1 MLFMKK
7 IILLTLFSV
16 FFFGTAIAQQ
26 SYKEITLEDL
36 WQNYTFYPRS
46 VYGLCSMNDGLNYT
60 TFNSRKQVIVKHSY
74 KTGKVVDTLLKIKSL
89 KIPKVSDYRFNDEET
104 KILLETEVQSI
115 YRHSY
120 TAKFY
125 IWDLRTK
132 KLLNVSDKNKQQLA
146 TVSPDGSKVAFV
158 FENNIYIK
166 NFVSGKETAVTN
178 DGEKNKII
186 NGAPDWVYEEE
197 FGFNQ
202 AFYWSP
208 DGKKIAFIRFD
219 ESKVKTFN
227 MTMFAGMEPKL
238 ENNVLY
244 PEHRQ
249 WKYPKAGDG
258 NSVVSVHI
266 YDVQSAKTTKV
277 DIGTETD
284 IYIPRIRWT
293 EYADQLAVI
302 RLNRLQNK
310 IEVLYADSGTG
321 KTKVIYTDENKY
333 YIGDETLDNLNFLK
347 DGKHFVITSER
358 DGYRH
363 IYLYKTDGRL
373 VKQLTKGNWDVTSFI
388 GFDDNKKICYYISS
402 EESPITRQLYSVNIK
417 GLKKKLTNKE
427 GSNRASFSTSYKYY
441 INYFSSINQPTYVTL
456 HDSKGKLIR
465 VLEENKALSEKVK
478 EYGGVNKEFFKFKT
492 SEGVELNGYI
502 IKPSNFDKNKK
513 YPVLMYQYSG
523 PNSQSAMNRWSFGW
537 DMLLAQKGYIT
548 VCVDG
553 RGTGGRGEE
562 FRKMTYLQLGK
573 YETID
578 QIETAKYLGTLAYI
592 DAERIGIWGWSYGG
606 FETLLAM
613 TKGADYFKV
622 GIAVA
627 PVTNWRY
634 YDNIYTERFMRTPQE
649 NPDGYDDNS
658 PINHVEKLKGK
669 LLLVHGM
676 GDDNVHVQNSV
687 EISEALVQANKQFT
701 QFYYTNRNHGIYG
714 GNTRLHLYT
723 MMTKFILENL

>member
-1 MLFMKK
+1 MRKLLLLVLIGFLF
-7 IILLTLFSV
+7 IGNSF
-16 FFFGTAIAQQ
+16 AQQ
-26 SYKEITLEDL
+26 NYKEISISDVVR
-36 WQNYTFYPRS
+36 YSFYPRS
-46 VYGLCSMNDGLNYT
+46 VRGLRSMNDGINYT
-60 TFNSRKQVIVKHSY
+60 TFDSRKQAIIKHSY
-74 KTGKVVDTLLKIKSL
+74 KTGKVVDTLLKIESL
-89 KIPKVSDYRFNDEET
+89 KIPWVTDYHFNEDET
-104 KILLETEVQSI
+104 KILLETEVESI

-120 TAKFY
+120 TAIFY
-125 IWDLRTK
+125 IWDIVNQ
-132 KLLNVSDKNKQQLA
+132 KLLTVSDINKQQLA
-146 TVSPDGSKVAFV
+146 TISPDGSQVAFV
-158 FENNIYIK
+158 YENNIYIK
-166 NFVSGKETAVTN
+166 DFASGKEMAVTT
-178 DGEKNKII
+178 DGAKNKII

-197 FGFNQ
+197 FGFKQ

-208 DGKKIAFIRFD
+208 DGKNIAFIKFD
-219 ESKVKTFN
+219 ESKVKTFD
-227 MTMFAGMEPKL
+227 MTMFAGMAPKL

-244 PEHRQ
+244 PENRQ

-266 YDVQSAKTTKV
+266 YDVQTAKTIKT

-293 EYADQLAVI
+293 ADANQLAII

-310 IEVLYADSGTG
+310 LEVLSANAETG
-321 KTKVIYTDENKY
+321 STRVIYTDINKY
-333 YIGDETLDNLNFLK
+333 YIGDETYDNLTFLK
-347 DGKHFVITSER
+347 DKKHFVITSEK

-363 IYLYKTDGRL
+363 IYLYKIDGTL
-373 VKQLTKGNWDVTSFI
+373 VKQLTKGNWDIIDFI
-388 GFDDNKKICYYISS
+388 GFDDNKKICYYVSA
-402 EESPITRQLYSVNIK
+402 EDSPLTRQIYSVNMK
-417 GLKKKLTNKE
+417 GKKKKLTTKE
-427 GSNRASFSTSYKYY
+427 GTNNVSFSTSYKYY
-441 INYFSSINQPTYVTL
+441 INSFSSITQPTYITL

-465 VLEENKALSEKVK
+465 VLEDNKALSEKVK
-478 EYGGVNKEFFKFKT
+478 KYGGVNKEFFKFQT
-492 SEGVELNGYI
+492 SEGIELNGYM
-502 IKPSNFDKNKK
+502 IKPPNFDKTKK
-513 YPVLMYQYSG
+513 YPVLMEQYSG
-523 PNSQSAMNRWSFGW
+523 PDSQSAKNRWSFGW

-553 RGTGGRGEE
+553 RGTGARGEE

-578 QIETAKYLGTLAYI
+578 QIETAKYIGSLDYI
-592 DAERIGIWGWSYGG
+592 DASRIGIWGWSYGG

-613 TKGADYFKV
+613 TKGADYFKA

-676 GDDNVHVQNSV
+676 GDDNVHVQNSI
-687 EISEALVQANKQFT
+687 EISEALVQANKQFK

-723 MMTKFILENL
+723 MMTNFILENL

>member
-1 MLFMKK
+1 MRKIFLALIALLFVGN
-7 IILLTLFSV
+7 SY
-16 FFFGTAIAQQ
+16 AQQ
-26 SYKEITLEDL
+26 SYKKITVSDVVR
-36 WQNYTFYPRS
+36 YGFYPNS
-46 VYGLCSMNDGLNYT
+46 VRGLRSMNDGLNYT
-60 TFNSRKQVIVKHSY
+60 TFDRRKQLIIKYSY
-74 KTGKVVDTLLKIKSL
+74 KTGKVVDTLLKIEPL
-89 KIPKVSDYRFNDEET
+89 KIAWVSDYHFNEDET
-104 KILLETEVQSI
+104 KILLETEVENI

-125 IWDLRTK
+125 IWDIAK
-132 KLLNVSDKNKQQLA
+132 QKLLTVSDKNKQQLA
-146 TVSPDGSKVAFV
+146 TISPDGTKVAFV
-158 FENNIYIK
+158 YKNNIYIK
-166 NFVSGKETAVTN
+166 DFASNKEIAVTT
-178 DGEKNKII
+178 DGAKNKII

-197 FGFNQ
+197 FGFKQ

-208 DGKKIAFIRFD
+208 DGKKIAFIRFN
-219 ESKVKTFN
+219 ESKVKTFD
-227 MTMFAGMEPKL
+227 MTMFAGMKPKL
-238 ENNVLY
+238 ENNILY

-249 WKYPKAGDG
+249 WKYPKAGES

-266 YDVQSAKTTKV
+266 YDVQTAKTLKT

-293 EYADQLAVI
+293 QHADKLAII

-310 IEVLYADSGTG
+310 LEVLTADAETGT
-321 KTKVIYTDENKY
+321 TKVIYTDENKY
-333 YIGDETLDNLNFLK
+333 YIGDETYDNLTFLK
-347 DGKHFVITSER
+347 DKKHFIITSEK

-363 IYLYKTDGRL
+363 IYLYKTDGTL
-373 VKQLTKGNWDVTSFI
+373 VKQLTKGNWDVTDFI
-388 GFDDNKKICYYISS
+388 GFDNNKKICYYISA
-402 EESPITRQLYSVNIK
+402 EESPITRQLYSVDMK
-417 GLKKKLTNKE
+417 GRKKKLSTQE
-427 GSNRASFSTSYKYY
+427 GSNRAVFSTSYKYY
-441 INYFSSINQPTYVTL
+441 INYFSSITQPTYVSL
-456 HDSKGKLIR
+456 HDAKGKLIR
-465 VLEENKALSEKVK
+465 VLEDNKALSAKVK
-478 EYGGVNKEFFKFKT
+478 EYGGVNKAFFKFKT
-492 SEGVELNGYI
+492 TEGVELNGYM
-502 IKPSNFDKNKK
+502 IKPPNFDATKK
-513 YPVLMYQYSG
+513 YPILMYQYSG
-523 PNSQSAMNRWSFGW
+523 PASQSVMNRWSFGW

-578 QIETAKYLGTLAYI
+578 QIESAKYLGSLNYI
-592 DAERIGIWGWSYGG
+592 DAKRIGIWGWSYGG

-613 TKGADYFKV
+613 TKGAEYFKA

-634 YDNIYTERFMRTPQE
+634 YDNIYTERFMRTPEE

-658 PINHVEKLKGK
+658 PINHVKKLKGK

-676 GDDNVHVQNSV
+676 GDDNVHLQNSA
-687 EISEALVQANKQFT
+687 EISEALVQANIQFK

-723 MMTKFILENL
+723 MMTNFILENL

>member
-1 MLFMKK
+1 MRK
-7 IILLTLFSV
+7 ILLLFLLS
-16 FFFGTAIAQQ
+16 FFVVNSSFAQQ
-26 SYKEITLEDL
+26 SYKTITVEDL
-36 WQNYTFYPRS
+36 WKYYSFYQKS
-46 VYGLCSMNDGLNYT
+46 VYGLRSMNDGLNYT
-60 TFNSRKQVIVKHSY
+60 TFDKRKQLIIKHSY
-74 KTGKVVDTLLKIKSL
+74 KTGDVVDTLLKIKSL
-89 KIPKVSDYRFNDEET
+89 QIPYVSDYHFNGDET
-104 KILLETEVQSI
+104 KILLETDVKDI

-125 IWDLRTK
+125 IWDISTK
-132 KLLNVSDKNKQQLA
+132 KLLNISDKDKQQLA
-146 TVSPDGSKVAFV
+146 TISPDGSKVAFV
-158 FENNIYIK
+158 YENNIYVK
-166 NFVSGKETAVTN
+166 DFLSGEETAVTV
-178 DGEKNKII
+178 DGAKNKII

-208 DGKKIAFIRFD
+208 DGKKIAYVRFD
-219 ESKVKTFN
+219 ESKVETFD
-227 MTMFAGMEPKL
+227 MTMFAGMSPKL

-249 WKYPKAGDG
+249 WKYPKAGDA

-266 YDVQSAKTTKV
+266 YDVQTAETIKA
-277 DIGTETD
+277 DIGSETD

-293 EYADQLAVI
+293 KSDNRLGII
-302 RLNRLQNK
+302 RLNRLQNRL
-310 IEVLYADSGTG
+310 EVLFADAGTG
-321 KTKVIYTDENKY
+321 NTNTIYTDNNKY
-333 YIGDETLDNLNFLK
+333 YIGDETYDDLTFLK
-347 DGKHFVITSER
+347 DGKHFIITSER

-363 IYLYKTDGRL
+363 IYLYKTDGTL

-388 GFDDNKKICYYISS
+388 GFDDNKKICYYTSA
-402 EESPITRQLYSVNIK
+402 EESPLTRQLYSVNIK
-417 GLKKKLTNKE
+417 GKKKKITTQE
-427 GSNRASFSTSYKYY
+427 GTNRASFSSGYKYF
-441 INYFSSINQPTYVTL
+441 INNFSSISQPTYVTL
-456 HDSKGKLIR
+456 HNAKGKLIR
-465 VLEENKALSEKVK
+465 VLEDNKALSEKVK

-492 SEGVELNGYI
+492 TEGVELNGYMV
-502 IKPSNFDKNKK
+502 KPADFDKNKK

-523 PNSQSAMNRWSFGW
+523 PDSQSATNKWAFDW
-537 DMLLAQKGYIT
+537 HMLLTQKGYLV

-578 QIETAKYLGTLAYI
+578 QIETAKYLGTLAYV
-592 DAERIGIWGWSYGG
+592 DAKRVGIWGWSYGG

-613 TKGADYFKV
+613 TKGADYFKA

-649 NPDGYDDNS
+649 NPSGYDDNS

-676 GDDNVHVQNSV
+676 GDDNVHLQNSA
-687 EISEALVQANKQFT
+687 EISEALVQANKQFQ

-723 MMTKFILENL
+723 MMTNFILENL